1 MQHAIQ
7 LKELLLRTRKTIFY
21 AAAFSCALN
30 ILMLLLPLYSLQVL
44 DRVVSSRSVETL
56 FMLTLITVIGFI
68 FYGIFSA
75 LRTSLLNGVTQWLDN
90 KLAPHLIEQSI
101 IRSSMGVASQAGSY
115 LRDLATI
122 KTFISGGM
130 LTTMLDI
137 PWSMI
142 FIFVIY
148 MVSPV
153 LGFITVGGIV
163 VMLVFALINEYCTR
177 VPVKQSIAHFARSQN
192 FADMACRNAEAIE
205 SMGMMGNVVNLW
217 KKTYEAG
224 SEAQMK
230 GAGRANIIQSVTRI
244 VRMLVQIM
252 ITGVGAFLVLQH
264 EMSVGG
270 MIAGSILVGRAM
282 GPFENAIGL
291 WRQWISTRDGYAR
304 LQEAMQQGQSLERGT
319 LPLPAPEGRVSVEAL
334 IFTPPK
340 SAPILK
346 GVNFSMEPGEAI
358 GIIGPSAAGKST
370 LAKLIIGLLPPTHGT
385 VRLDGM
391 ETFKWYR
398 ANFGQYVGYLPQ
410 NVDLFPGTIKDNIA
424 RMDQNAS
431 MDAVVEAARR
441 AHVHDMILR
450 LPGGYETECGV
461 GNLGLSPGQRQRIGL
476 ARALYGNPRFVV
488 LDEPNLNLDGDGER
502 ALIEALVELK
512 RSRISFIVV
521 AHRPT
526 IVSVVDKLIVMK
538 GGLIE
543 RYGPREDILRAY
555 TAPQT
560 PAAADGSPQQNVKA
574 SA

>member
-1 MQHAIQ
+1 MQQAIE

-21 AAAFSCALN
+21 AAAFSCAVNL
-30 ILMLLLPLYSLQVL
+30 LMLLLPLYSLQVL
-44 DRVVSSRSVETL
+44 DRVVSSRSTETL
-56 FMLTLITVIGFI
+56 FMLTFITVIGFI

-75 LRTSLLNGVTQWLDN
+75 LRTSLLNGITEWLDY
-90 KLAPHLIEQSI
+90 KLAPYLLEQSI
-101 IRSSMGVASQAGSY
+101 VRSAMGVTSQAGAY

-122 KTFISGGM
+122 KSFISGGGV
-130 LTTMLDI
+130 TTMLDV
-137 PWSMI
+137 PWSLI

-153 LGFITVGGIV
+153 LGFVTVGGIV
-163 VMLVFALINEYCTR
+163 IMLVFALINEYCTR
-177 VPVKQSIAHFARSQN
+177 VPVKQSISHFTRSQN

-205 SMGMMGNVVNLW
+205 SMGMMGNVVSLW
-217 KKTYEAG
+217 KKTYEMG
-224 SEAQMK
+224 TDAQLR
-230 GAGRANIIQSVTRI
+230 GASRANIIQSTTRI
-244 VRMLVQIM
+244 LRMLVQIAV
-252 ITGVGAFLVLQH
+252 TGFGAFLVLEH

-291 WRQWISTRDGYAR
+291 WRQWISTRDAYSR
-304 LQEAMQQGQSLERGT
+304 LQEAMKAGQSLERGT
-319 LPLPAPEGRVSVEAL
+319 LPLPAPEGRLSVETL

-346 GVNFSMEPGEAI
+346 GINFGLEPGETL

-424 RMDQNAS
+424 RMDTSAS
-431 MDAVVEAARR
+431 MESVVEAARK
-441 AHVHDMILR
+441 AYVHDMILR
-450 LPGGYETECGV
+450 LPNGYETECGV

-502 ALIEALVELK
+502 ALIEALTEMK
-512 RSRISFIVV
+512 RSKISFIVV

-526 IVSVVDKLIVMK
+526 IVSVVDKLLVMK

-543 RYGPREDILRAY
+543 RFGPREEILRAY
-555 TAPQT
+555 TAPAQQT
-560 PAAADGSPQQNVKA
+560 PAQQNVKA

>member
-1 MQHAIQ
+1 MQQAIE

-21 AAAFSCALN
+21 AAAFSCAVNL
-30 ILMLLLPLYSLQVL
+30 LMLLLPLYSLQVL
-44 DRVVSSRSVETL
+44 DRVVSSRSTETL
-56 FMLTLITVIGFI
+56 FMLTLITVVGFV
-68 FYGIFSA
+68 FYGIFTA
-75 LRTSLLNGVTQWLDN
+75 LRTSLLNGITEWLDY
-90 KLAPHLIEQSI
+90 KLAPYLLEQSI
-101 IRSSMGVASQAGSY
+101 IRSAMGVASQAGAY

-122 KTFISGGM
+122 KSFISGGGV
-130 LTTMLDI
+130 TTMLDV
-137 PWSMI
+137 PWSLI

-153 LGFITVGGIV
+153 LGFITVAGIA
-163 VMLVFALINEYCTR
+163 VMLVVALINEYSTR
-177 VPVKQSIAHFARSQN
+177 VPVKQSIGYFSRSQN

-205 SMGMMGNVVNLW
+205 SMGMMANVIALW
-217 KKTYEAG
+217 KKTYGAG
-224 SEAQMK
+224 TDAQMK
-230 GAGRANIIQSVTRI
+230 GAARANIVQSITRI
-244 VRMLVQIM
+244 LRMLVQIAV
-252 ITGVGAFLVLQH
+252 TGTGAFLVLQH

-291 WRQWISTRDGYAR
+291 WRQWISTRDAYTR
-304 LQEAMQQGQSLERGT
+304 LQDAMKAGQSLERGT
-319 LPLPAPEGRVSVEAL
+319 LPLPAPQGRISVETL

-340 SAPILK
+340 SAPIIK
-346 GVNFSMEPGEAI
+346 GINFGIEPGETL

-424 RMDQNAS
+424 RMDTSAS
-431 MDAVVEAARR
+431 MESVVEAAQK
-441 AHVHDMILR
+441 AYVHDMILR
-450 LPGGYETECGV
+450 LPNGYETECGI

-502 ALIEALVELK
+502 ALIEALTEMK
-512 RSRISFIVV
+512 RSKISFIVV

-526 IVSVVDKLIVMK
+526 IVSVVDKLLVMK

-543 RYGPREDILRAY
+543 RFGPRDDILKAY
-555 TAPQT
+555 TAPTQQ
-560 PAAADGSPQQNVKA
+560 PAAQQNVKA